1 MAPAVV
7 IAPVSTAASVT
18 TPTVNGGEQEQ
29 TKASIPTEVCVA
41 EKNNTGGWKTC
52 KASCIKVLK
61 STIWWTY
68 ILLSF

>member
-18 TPTVNGGEQEQ
+18 MPTVNGGEQEQ

-41 EKNNTGGWKTC
+41 EKKKHRGMQNMQGK
-52 KASCIKVLK
+52 LYK
-61 STIWWTY
+61 ST
-68 ILLSF
+68 

>member
-18 TPTVNGGEQEQ
+18 MPTVNGGEQEQ

-41 EKNNTGGWKTC
+41 EKKTQGDV
-52 KASCIKVLK
+52 KHARQFV
-61 STIWWTY
+61 
-68 ILLSF
+68 